1 MSDIFYWLLSD
12 GSPVLAALILGIF
25 VVGGIFLWKKIR
37 TTRIESAFLQGYER
51 GRSENERL
59 RNQLTEKIDSL
70 QEEVSTVRKDRDAIE
85 KTVVLLK
92 SARADASASAVQD
105 ATEGVRA
112 EFETNLHETRAYLK
126 ALAHRFANDTARFV
140 EDSLTSSNFA
150 TSKKRI
156 ESAFVFCEK
165 QGMPLDAGTKAGVLD
180 ALKVKYEEVV
190 RKEYARQE
198 QARIKAQIREEQRL
212 EAERQRELQR
222 LENQQLAI
230 ETALQRALARAEDE
244 HSVEVER
251 LREQLREAHER
262 FQRAKSQAELTRAGF
277 VYVISNIGSFGDKV
291 FKVGMT
297 RRLEPMERIH
307 ELSGAAVPFPY
318 DVHMMISS
326 EDAPALENALHK
338 DFHRMRL
345 NKVNFRKEFFRIDL
359 DTIRQLVEKYHGKVD
374 YLAEPEALEYHNSIE
389 MEEEDLEFVESVLEK
404 AQPEET
410 E

>member
-92 SARADASASAVQD
+92 SARADASASA
-105 ATEGVRA
+105 
-112 EFETNLHETRAYLK
+112 LK

-165 QGMPLDAGTKAGVLD
+165 QGVPLDAGTRAGILD

-198 QARIKAQIREEQRL
+198 QARIKAQIREEERL

-244 HSVEVER
+244 HSAEVEL
-251 LREQLREAHER
+251 LREQLREAQEI

-297 RRLEPMERIH
+297 RRLEPMLRIH

-374 YLAEPEALEYHNSIE
+374 YTAEPEALEYHNSIE